1 MKYLVLDTSIIYGG
15 DDGADDIYI
24 IGIFDTVKDAL
35 FARANYYARYPNLG
49 FHHLE
54 ICPLMPNKFYDDRQP
69 VMCEW
74 NTKEFKASEEDLLYD
89 ISNITD

>member
-1 MKYLVLDTSIIYGG
+1 MKYLVLDTSVVYDK
-15 DDGADDIYI
+15 DDGACNIFV

-35 FARANYYARYPNLG
+35 SARANYYARYPDLG
-49 FHHLE
+49 FRHLE

-69 VMCEW
+69 VACEW
-74 NTKEFKASEEDLLYD
+74 NTEEFKASEEDLLYA

>member
-1 MKYLVLDTSIIYGG
+1 MKYLVIDTSIIYDG
-15 DDGADDIYI
+15 DDGADNIYV
-24 IGIFDTVKDAL
+24 IGIFNTVKDAL
-35 FARANYYARYPNLG
+35 SARANYHARYPDLG
-49 FHHLE
+49 FRHLE

-74 NTKEFKASEEDLLYD
+74 NAEEFKASEEDLLYA